1 MDPAKICSIVGWNTP
16 TNIHEIRSFYGLA
29 SFYRRFIQN
38 FSTIIAPITEC
49 IKRGKFSWSQEAEV
63 AFRLLKRKVTEAPVL
78 ILPDFDEV
86 FEVHCDA
93 SGVVRSLEYW
103 RHYLVSK
110 EFILYSD
117 HEALKYING
126 QHKLR
131 PRNAKWVDFLQACSF
146 SIRHKAGALNKVA
159 DALSRRHALL
169 SKMQVQVVGFEIFKE
184 LYGDDPEFSVIWEK
198 CQGQPYQR
206 FVMQNRF
213 LFRDNRLCI
222 PKCSLRESIIM
233 EGHAGG
239 LAGHFGVD
247 KTPLHVP
254 LAPWVDVSLDF
265 VLDLPRTQRNKDS
278 IMVVVDRFSKMAHF
292 IPCNK
297 TFDASQMGTQ
307 LQFSSSHHPQTDGQ
321 TEVVNRSLGN
331 LLRSLVEENPRQ
343 WDLVLLQAE
352 FVYNRSKNRTTG
364 KTPFEV

>member
-1 MDPAKICSIVGWNTP
+1 MPN
-16 TNIHEIRSFYGLA
+16 GL
-29 SFYRRFIQN
+29 N
-38 FSTIIAPITEC
+38 
-49 IKRGKFSWSQEAEV
+49 
-63 AFRLLKRKVTEAPVL
+63 
-78 ILPDFDEV
+78 
-86 FEVHCDA
+86 
-93 SGVVRSLEYW
+93 
-103 RHYLVSK
+103 
-110 EFILYSD
+110 
-117 HEALKYING
+117 
-126 QHKLR
+126 
-131 PRNAKWVDFLQACSF
+131 FLQAYSF
-146 SIRHKAGALNKVA
+146 LIRHKAGALNKVV

-169 SKMQVQVVGFEIFKE
+169 SKMQVQVIGFEIFKE

-206 FVMQNRF
+206 FVMQNGF

-239 LAGHFGVD
+239 LAGHFRVD
-247 KTPLHVP
+247 KTPLPVP
-254 LAPWVDVSLDF
+254 LALWVDVSLDF
-265 VLDLPRTQRNKDS
+265 ILGLPRTQRNKDS

-364 KTPFEV
+364 KTPFEVVNGANPITPLDLTPLLTPVHFSSEGEEHAKQVQQLHEHVRAHIEKQNAKYKEKGKERFPTGRFGKLQPRADGPFRVLKRINDNAYKIDLPGEYHVSATFNVADLSPRVINKEGSKVEDVDA